1 MLFIKVKDTNFES
14 KVINKLITTK
24 NFIFSFFKTLTR
36 LLISCKSDKSDK
48 LDSIVLCFD
57 FNSLFINY
65 SYKIYLR

>member
-1 MLFIKVKDTNFES
+1 
-14 KVINKLITTK
+14 
-24 NFIFSFFKTLTR
+24 